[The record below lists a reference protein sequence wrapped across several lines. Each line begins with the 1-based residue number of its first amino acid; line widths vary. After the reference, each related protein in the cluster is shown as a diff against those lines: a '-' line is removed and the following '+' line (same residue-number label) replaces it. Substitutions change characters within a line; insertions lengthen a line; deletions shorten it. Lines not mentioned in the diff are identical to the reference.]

1 MKTILITG
9 ASGMIGTA
17 VTEVLLAKGYNVIGT
32 DKDPSVFIGKP
43 NFSFVQAN
51 IEDKDKI
58 TGIITGSKID
68 ALVHLAC
75 SVDNDFPSIISSAQE
90 KISANVDK
98 YLFKAA
104 AESIPDIM
112 VLSTHQIYAQVK
124 TREPIRETALEKP
137 TTDYAKMKYETEK
150 AFAKALQKS
159 NSKGVVMRVCPI
171 YTKSFV
177 DNLHSKIYDPKDQNC
192 FIYGTGEYGFSF
204 CCLYNIVDFVL
215 GILNVS
221 AGITYHGIYNLCDTK
236 SITAKE
242 IVEFERQFHKLGAVI
257 QKTYGAD
264 AIKSAIS
271 FGSKAAKVDY
281 RYNDLSIITSNICYD
296 NTKAQRISTFRWKLS
311 NTR

>member
-17 VTEVLLAKGYNVIGT
+17 MTEVLLAKGYNVIGT

-98 YLFKAA
+98 YLFKVA

-112 VLSTHQIYAQVK
+112 VLSTHQIYAEIK
-124 TREPIRETALEKP
+124 TREPIRETAPEKP
-137 TTDYAKMKYETEK
+137 TTDYAKLKYESEK
-150 AFAKALQKS
+150 AFSKALQKS
-159 NSKGVVMRVCPI
+159 NSKGIVMRVCPI
-171 YTKSFV
+171 YTKNFV
-177 DNLHSKIYDPKDQNC
+177 DNLHSKIYDPKDGSC

-271 FGSKAAKVDY
+271 FGSKSAKVDY
-281 RYNDLSIITSNICYD
+281 RYNDLNIITSNICYD

>member
-1 MKTILITG
+1 MTFRLLFHLHRRKSVLTLTSIYSKLLLNQYLIYGFKHASDLCSGENKRTNKRNSSGKTNDGLC
-9 ASGMIGTA
+9 
-17 VTEVLLAKGYNVIGT
+17 
-32 DKDPSVFIGKP
+32 KD
-43 NFSFVQAN
+43 
-51 IEDKDKI
+51 
-58 TGIITGSKID
+58 
-68 ALVHLAC
+68 
-75 SVDNDFPSIISSAQE
+75 
-90 KISANVDK
+90 
-98 YLFKAA
+98 
-104 AESIPDIM
+104 
-112 VLSTHQIYAQVK
+112 
-124 TREPIRETALEKP
+124 
-137 TTDYAKMKYETEK
+137 KYETEK
-150 AFAKALQKS
+150 VFSKILQKS

-177 DNLHSKIYDPKDQNC
+177 DNLHSKIYDPKDQYC

-221 AGITYHGIYNLCDTK
+221 TGITYHGIYNLCDTK

-281 RYNDLSIITSNICYD
+281 RYNDLSIITSNISYD